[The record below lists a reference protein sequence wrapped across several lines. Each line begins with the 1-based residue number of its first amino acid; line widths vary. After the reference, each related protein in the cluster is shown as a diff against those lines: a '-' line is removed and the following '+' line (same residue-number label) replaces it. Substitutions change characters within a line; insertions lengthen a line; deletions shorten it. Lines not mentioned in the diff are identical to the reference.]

1 MIMPVSQP
9 TPHSVDVSLQTRAVH
24 LADRMGMEWG
34 DFLFLLEAVERYVQ
48 RHDKGAPPPK
58 AL

>member
-1 MIMPVSQP
+1 MAVSQP
-9 TPHSVDVSLQTRAVH
+9 ISHSVDVSLETRAVH

-34 DFLFLLEAVERYVQ
+34 DFLFLLQTVERYVQ
-48 RHDKGAPPPK
+48 RQDKGAPPPK